1 MANLIFKHKLFSAFI
16 KGFSLYTIFK
26 KILTIKPRYA
36 YYDLENLK
44 RDIRGSFNK
53 LINEITDKK

>member
-1 MANLIFKHKLFSAFI
+1 M